1 MAYYDERPYYPRDR
15 YARPS
20 SVYSQGY
27 YSGDGPYS
35 SSRHETG
42 ITRRHNGSN
51 ESLPG
56 DYGYEYGY
64 GLPPQPRRSRVSTVQ
79 EGVHRSHSMGGGHRS
94 YYDDPDY
101 HHSRHSRR
109 SRRHDYD
116 DPPGDRYRR
125 TQRSLSSSR
134 SPPPRRRRKS
144 FSEQAMEALGMGS
157 TTSSAS
163 KHRDHSRGR
172 PHGHHRRSYSY
183 SPSPTRSKSRRRERS
198 EQRIAQAMKAAL
210 TAGAVE
216 AFRVRKEPG
225 EWTGDKGKRILT
237 AALTAGGTDGLVDR
251 DPNKHSKRHIIES
264 TLAGLAANHF
274 VNGPRSRSR
283 SKSRGRE
290 KSRSRVP
297 DLAAAG
303 ALAAA
308 GKEAYNRFKSRS
320 RSRPRGR
327 SHSRD
332 SQEDSPR
339 RERRRSKS
347 ISDYI
352 NRGMEALGLENKDKD
367 KDDRRRPRDRPSRR
381 DDYSGYDSDS
391 DYGSKHHGSSRRT
404 RHSRD
409 VGRSLHPGSS
419 YESPSSA
426 RSGAIGKEG
435 HAYYQDRENHSSNSD
450 KDSDLG
456 SSTDEEHRHK
466 KLKRKTLLATGL
478 ATVATIHAAHGLHGS
493 MEKHKKRVKM
503 VKEGD
508 MTAKEARKLRLKN
521 NLTDAASVGLATL
534 GIKGAVDEWRHVDH
548 MRKERH
554 DFRKECDSRRERRH
568 SRAQSQ
574 GSLPYRRTMYPDEI
588 EECHISD
595 NGSRRAMSVAQEV

>member
-1 MAYYDERPYYPRDR
+1 MAYYDESHYHSPRDR

-20 SVYSQGY
+20 SVYSQDY
-27 YSGDGPYS
+27 YSGEGPYS
-35 SSRHETG
+35 SSRHEAG
-42 ITRRHNGSN
+42 VVRRRDGSN

-64 GLPPQPRRSRVSTVQ
+64 GLPPQSRRSRVSTVQ
-79 EGVHRSHSMGGGHRS
+79 EGVHRSHSMGGRGS

-109 SRRHDYD
+109 SKRYDYE
-116 DPPGDRYRR
+116 DPRDRYRR
-125 TQRSLSSSR
+125 SQRSPSSSR

-144 FSEQAMEALGMGS
+144 LSEQAMEALGIGS
-157 TTSSAS
+157 ATSSAS
-163 KHRDHSRGR
+163 KHHEHRRGR
-172 PHGHHRRSYSY
+172 SHGHHSRSYSY
-183 SPSPTRSKSRRRERS
+183 SPSPTRSRSRHHRDRS

-216 AFRVRKEPG
+216 AYRVRKEPG
-225 EWTGDKGKRILT
+225 DWTGAKGKRVLT
-237 AALTAGGTDGLVDR
+237 AALTAGGTDGIVDR

-290 KSRSRVP
+290 KSKNKLP

-308 GKEAYNRFKSRS
+308 GKEAYSRFRS
-320 RSRPRGR
+320 RSRPRSR
-327 SHSRD
+327 SRSRD
-332 SQEDSPR
+332 SEDDSPR
-339 RERRRSKS
+339 RPKRRSRS
-347 ISDYI
+347 VSDYI

-367 KDDRRRPRDRPSRR
+367 KDDRRRHRDRPSRR
-381 DDYSGYDSDS
+381 DDYSDYDSDS
-391 DYGSKHHGSSRRT
+391 EYGSRHHGSSRRT

-409 VGRSLHPGSS
+409 VGRSLNPDSNH
-419 YESPSSA
+419 SPSSHS
-426 RSGAIGKEG
+426 RSGATGEEG
-435 HAYYQDRENHSSNSD
+435 HAYHQDHNSNSD

-456 SSTDEEHRHK
+456 SSTDEEHQHK
-466 KLKRKTLLATGL
+466 KMTRKMLLTTGL

-508 MTAKEARKLRLKN
+508 MSPEEARKLRVKN
-521 NLTDAASVGLATL
+521 NLVDAASVGLATL

-548 MRKERH
+548 MRKERK
-554 DFRKECDSRRERRH
+554 DFRKLCDSRRERR
-568 SRAQSQ
+568 RAQSY
-574 GSLPYRRTMYPDEI
+574 GAAPRRYTMYPDEI
-588 EECHISD
+588 EEYPPSQH
-595 NGSRRAMSVAQEV
+595 GSRGRSMSVAQEV

>member
-1 MAYYDERPYYPRDR
+1 MKRASPGAITGATNPFREIMAMNTVMVCPLSLVDPGYPQSRKVYTDR
-15 YARPS
+15 TPWEEAIGRTMMTPIIIIHDIVDARGVTIMMIHAHPAV
-20 SVYSQGY
+20 SVKQSIAASPQAPQIFLRT
-27 YSGDGPYS
+27 SDG
-35 SSRHETG
+35 
-42 ITRRHNGSN
+42 
-51 ESLPG
+51 SLG
-56 DYGYEYGY
+56 
-64 GLPPQPRRSRVSTVQ
+64 
-79 EGVHRSHSMGGGHRS
+79 
-94 YYDDPDY
+94 
-101 HHSRHSRR
+101 
-109 SRRHDYD
+109 
-116 DPPGDRYRR
+116 
-125 TQRSLSSSR
+125 
-134 SPPPRRRRKS
+134 
-144 FSEQAMEALGMGS
+144 
-157 TTSSAS
+157 
-163 KHRDHSRGR
+163 
-172 PHGHHRRSYSY
+172 SYSY

-409 VGRSLHPGSS
+409 VGRSLHLGSS

-554 DFRKECDSRRERRH
+554 NFRKECDSRRERRH

-574 GSLPYRRTMYPDEI
+574 GSLPYRRTVYPDEI